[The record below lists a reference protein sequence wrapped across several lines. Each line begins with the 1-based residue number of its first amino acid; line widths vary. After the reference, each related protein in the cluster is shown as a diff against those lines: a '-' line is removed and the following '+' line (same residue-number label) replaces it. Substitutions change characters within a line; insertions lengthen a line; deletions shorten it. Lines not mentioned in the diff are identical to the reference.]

1 MSKTRDN
8 HYVAQW
14 YQEGFFEPGR
24 KNYHYLD
31 LHPDVVALPDGRSYT
46 AKHRF
51 TSTTAQCFYTT
62 DLYTTFF
69 GGEINDEIE
78 KRLFGPIDD
87 WGSRAVRAF
96 IGTDVSERA
105 RHFQPFFEYLDAQKF
120 RTPKGLDWLRQ
131 HYPSLSQNA
140 LMREMQGIRMMNGT
154 IWTEGVRE
162 IVSAEKAAIKFIVTD
177 HPVTVYNYA
186 LPPDH
191 DLCRYPYDPSI
202 SLKASQTIYPLS
214 QNFCLILTNLEYA
227 KDPDGVSPTDKR
239 TFARNYRM
247 SMVRTDAFIRSRE
260 FNDVE
265 VAQVN
270 LILKSRARRYI
281 AAAREEWLYPEKV
294 VTDGWTNLRST
305 LLPPK
310 NSRWLFGGE
319 MYAKLDSGE
328 VYYQDQFGRTEKP
341 REFLSKKVDETALGL
356 NDLCGCG
363 SGKKYK
369 KCCKNTPKH
378 LRQSWSELSIR
389 ERNLIHCRAII
400 DTLGLDKG
408 KDWVDIRRDLK
419 NEQIVKIYSLYEALW
434 PLETDI
440 LSLLPKPDGT
450 ARAVFSGVIDPRL
463 VPEFAVGCGLY
474 FDELIMENPFLHAGS
489 VKPDFSPVKN
499 PQHFHQE
506 FLKATLL
513 MMSLMPLIEDGIINV
528 IPDVCMFNFH
538 LRDQMMALAEERLG
552 HMRAEIEPDARIK
565 WLMAEDLKRSM
576 LALPTDIMRRQIK
589 KAMPELSSAD
599 EEAVLKYR
607 QLMRERDPLAAIS
620 DDIVKL
626 GKRGGL
632 LMATKMAP
640 NFEMSVYLARV
651 TGAFILT
658 DSLHRWRELLSAQ
671 NRQQGVVVSNAP
683 DFCNRLK
690 QADMRFVCD
699 ASLVS
704 TMRREGV
711 LQPYRA
717 LVQDVF
723 RYALSASGRGRR
735 EKLDG
740 QLASRFTEVNSASQ
754 NTLKKKESPQSL
766 GRMCCVIP
774 FGGIDHNN
782 VSRMLLTS
790 GADQHM
796 NSVPMAFYVETA
808 NPDNYKQN
816 LL

>member
-24 KNYHYLD
+24 KNYRYLD
-31 LHPDVVALPDGRSYT
+31 LHPDVTVLPDGRSFT
-46 AKHRF
+46 TKHRF
-51 TSTTAQCFYTT
+51 TSTTTQCFYTT

-69 GGEINDEIE
+69 GEEINDEIE

-96 IGTDVSERA
+96 IGTDESERA
-105 RHFQPFFEYLDAQKF
+105 RHFQKFFEYLDAQKF
-120 RTPKGLDWLRQ
+120 RTPKGLDWLRR
-131 HYPSLSQNA
+131 HYPALSQNE

-162 IVSAEKAAIKFIVTD
+162 IVSAEKAGIKFIVTD

-186 LPPDH
+186 LPPEH
-191 DLCRYPYDPSI
+191 DLCLYPNDPGI
-202 SLKASQTIYPLS
+202 ALKASQTIYPLN
-214 QNFCLILTNLEYA
+214 QNLCLILTNLEYA
-227 KDPDGVSPTDKR
+227 KDPDDATPTDKR
-239 TFARNYRM
+239 TFARNYRP

-265 VAQVN
+265 VARVN
-270 LILKSRARRYI
+270 FILKSRARRYI
-281 AAAREEWLYPEKV
+281 AAAQEEWLYPEKV
-294 VTDGWTNLRST
+294 VTDSWADLRST

-310 NSRWLFGGE
+310 DSRWLFGGE
-319 MYAKLDSGE
+319 MYAKLASGE

-363 SGKKYK
+363 AGKKYK
-369 KCCKNTPKH
+369 KCCKDKPNH
-378 LRQSWSELSIR
+378 LRRSWSELSIR

-408 KDWVDIRRDLK
+408 KDWADVRRDL
-419 NEQIVKIYSLYEALW
+419 NDEQIVKIYSLYEALW

-450 ARAVFSGVIDPRL
+450 ARAVYTGIIDPRL
-463 VPEFAVGCGLY
+463 IPEFAVGSSLY
-474 FDELIMENPFLHAGS
+474 FEELLMENPFLHPGS

-499 PQHFHQE
+499 PRQFHQE

-513 MMSLMPLIEDGIINV
+513 MISLMPLIEDGIINV
-528 IPDVCMFNFH
+528 VPDVCTFNHH
-538 LRDQMMALAEERLG
+538 LRDQMMKLAEERARLTG
-552 HMRAEIEPDARIK
+552 AVVEMDARTK
-565 WLMAEDLKRSM
+565 WLMAEDFKRSM
-576 LALPTDIMRRQIK
+576 LALPKEVMRRQIK
-589 KAMPELSSAD
+589 RAMPEVSDAD
-599 EEAVLKYR
+599 AENVLKYQ
-607 QLMRERDPLAAIS
+607 QLMRERDPLAAMS
-620 DDIVKL
+620 DDMVKP
-626 GKRGGL
+626 GKKGGL
-632 LMATKMAP
+632 LLATKMAP

-651 TGAFILT
+651 TGALILT
-658 DSLHRWRELLSAQ
+658 DSPHRWRELLSAQ
-671 NRQQGVVVSNAP
+671 HRHQGVVVSNAP
-683 DFCNRLK
+683 EFCKRLK
-690 QADMRFVCD
+690 LADMRFVCD
-699 ASLVS
+699 AGLAS

-711 LQPYRA
+711 LHPHRV
-717 LVQDVF
+717 LMQDVF
-723 RYALSASGRGRR
+723 KYALSVSVRGRR
-735 EKLDG
+735 EKVDG
-740 QLASRFTEVNSASQ
+740 QLASRFTAINSASQ
-754 NTLKKKESPQSL
+754 KSLRKCTSPQSL
-766 GRMCCVIP
+766 GRMRCVIP
-774 FGGIDHNN
+774 YGGINHNN

-796 NSVPMAFYVETA
+796 ESVPMALYIETS
-808 NPDNYKQN
+808 NPDPYKQE